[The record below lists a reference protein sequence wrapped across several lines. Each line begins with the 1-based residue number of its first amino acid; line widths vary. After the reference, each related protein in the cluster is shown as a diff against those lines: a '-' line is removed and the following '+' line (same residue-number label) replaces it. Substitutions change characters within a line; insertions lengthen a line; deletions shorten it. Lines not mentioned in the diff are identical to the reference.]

1 MTITTTNTFTTLAFN
16 DTEVRAE
23 KMAVVAFNNDIQA
36 GRMIFYAYREN
47 KFYNPR
53 DEYKPLTTGQRL
65 NTTQQAEFLNLIDEA
80 EVMFGREKARY
91 TMTPTESKPSG
102 NDAEMDKLKKLLA
115 EKEAAEKAMKAE
127 LEAMKAAA
135 YNHVVR
141 HYMFDKLLDLI
152 KAGQSVY
159 LYGPAGTGKS
169 KLAED
174 LAEAAGLEFYPASTV
189 TQEFKLTGFE
199 DANGR
204 YHDTNF
210 YKAVKKGGLFFL
222 DEMDSCSSDVLVG
235 LNGCLANKY
244 FDFPAETV
252 RAHKDFVCIGAG
264 NTIGRGGDLEYTGRQ
279 ALDLS
284 TLDRFWGVPIG
295 YDINIDKAVAK
306 GDNELVDFI
315 QEARKAA
322 KEAEIAVIF
331 SYRSVSRLAD
341 FQEMFSIEELLDYA
355 VFKGVAKDDIAMLRR
370 NMNLDA
376 NNKYYKGLK
385 KLA

>member
-1 MTITTTNTFTTLAFN
+1 MTNPNRTFTTLAMN
-16 DTEVRAE
+16 DNEVRAE
-23 KMAVVAFNNDIQA
+23 KMAVIAFNDDIQA
-36 GRMIFYAYREN
+36 DRMTFYAYREN
-47 KFYNPR
+47 KFYNPKN
-53 DEYKPLTTGQRL
+53 EYKPLTNGQRL
-65 NTTQQAEFLNLIDEA
+65 NDTQQNEFLNLIAEA
-80 EVMFGREKARY
+80 EVMFNREKVRY
-91 TMTPTESKPSG
+91 VGGQKEAKPSG
-102 NDAEMDKLKKLLA
+102 GNNAEMDKLKKLLA
-115 EKEAAEKAMKAE
+115 EKEAKEAALKAE

-141 HYMFDKLLDLI
+141 HYMFDKLLGLI
-152 KAGQSVY
+152 AKGQSVY

-174 LAEAAGLEFYPASTV
+174 LAEAAGLDFYPASTV

-199 DANGR
+199 DGNGR
-204 YHDTNF
+204 YHETNF
-210 YKAVKKGGLFFL
+210 YKAVSKGGLFFL

-252 RAHKDFVCIGAG
+252 RAHKNFVCIGAG

-284 TLDRFWGVPIG
+284 TLDRFWGVPID
-295 YDINIDKAVAK
+295 YDINIDMAVAK
-306 GDNELVDFI
+306 GDKDLVDFI
-315 QEARKAA
+315 QAARKAA

-331 SYRSVSRLAD
+331 SYRSVGRIAD
-341 FQEMFSIEELLDYA
+341 FQDMFTIEELLDYA
-355 VFKGVAKDDIAMLRR
+355 VFKGVAKDDIGMLRR
-370 NMNLDA
+370 NMNLTIS
-376 NNKYYKGLK
+376 NKYYAGLK